1 MPGPTTSLLK
11 VTVTVAAA
19 VVLAGGAGTRLGAG
33 RNKVYLPLA
42 GRPVLAWSLAVF
54 AGMPEI
60 GPLVLVVRP
69 GERARAQALLDADPD
84 LSGRPGLRLVDGGAS
99 RQESELAGLR
109 ALAGP
114 IRAGTVDAVLV
125 HDGARPLVT
134 AALARE
140 VLAVAR
146 AHGGAVPG
154 VACGDLAVVGP
165 GGGPGAASGVGPG
178 AGAVAAA
185 GAERLAGPAPPGLV
199 AVQTPQ
205 GFRAAPLLAACEAA
219 VRHGF
224 AGTDT
229 ASCVERFGT
238 VTVRWVPADPGN
250 IKITYPHDLRVA
262 ATTVTAGRAVG

>member
-1 MPGPTTSLLK
+1 M
-11 VTVTVAAA
+11 
-19 VVLAGGAGTRLGAG
+19 VLAGGSGTRVGAG

-42 GRPVLAWSLAVF
+42 GRPVLAWSLATF
-54 AGMPEI
+54 ARMPEI

-69 GERARAQALLDADPD
+69 SDRALARELLRADPD
-84 LSGRPGLRLVDGGAS
+84 LAHRADVRLVDGGAS
-99 RQESELAGLR
+99 RQESELEGLR
-109 ALAGP
+109 VLADR
-114 IRAGTVDAVLV
+114 IAAGEVDAVLV

-154 VACGDLAVVGP
+154 VPCVDLA
-165 GGGPGAASGVGPG
+165 
-178 AGAVAAA
+178 AVAPPEPDVRPVTQSDVSVVPVGERLTAA
-185 GAERLAGPAPPGLV
+185 GPDLV

-224 AGTDT
+224 VGTDT
-229 ASCVERFGT
+229 ASCVERFGSLST
-238 VTVRWVPADPGN
+238 RWVPADAGN
-250 IKITYPHDLRVA
+250 IKITYPHDLRLA
-262 ATTVTAGRAVG
+262 ASRLGG